1 MKKLIAIFLVAVMA
15 LSLLACSKQD
25 PQAQQQQATE
35 GEFVWEGKTP
45 EVEGFQVGFARRN
58 ISPTAPVPISG
69 ISANSTDRMS
79 TSVHDTLYASAL
91 CMTDSNGNTYVFM
104 TWDLQG
110 LYASV
115 WNVIRDTVASETGV
129 PRENIY
135 MTTTHTHS
143 GPAVG
148 SDAVA
153 YMEEYR
159 GMLGAQC
166 IAAAK
171 EAILDRKPA
180 EMYYSQVE
188 TERMNF
194 VRHYYYIDENGDK
207 QYFGDQYRI
216 NNTVYNE
223 TTRHA
228 SEADP
233 TMYIVRIDREGAED
247 IVMANWRAHPHLYTS
262 SSSYRVSADFIG
274 AFRTALEMKYDC
286 KFMYFQG
293 AAGNVNNKSKIA
305 GEAQTFEYGEY
316 GRIMAEYAL
325 EAMESETKV
334 ESTVITSRTVTK
346 KYPANHSEDHLY
358 SIALVCRDM
367 WKSGQYSNS
376 EATAYG
382 EPYGVYGP
390 IHAGSIIS
398 NSKRGE
404 TVTDELNAI
413 SFGDQLC
420 IVTAPHELFDTNS
433 MWLEGVS
440 PYEVTMTFGYT
451 NGFNGYVP
459 SAQAVE
465 YGCYEKNCTYLMP
478 GSGEVIQEDLLSM
491 LNDMFEN

>member
-1 MKKLIAIFLVAVMA
+1 MKKLLAIVLVAIMT

-25 PQAQQQQATE
+25 PQAQQQQAAD

-58 ISPTAPVPISG
+58 ITPTAAVPISG
-69 ISANSTDRMS
+69 ITANSTDRMS
-79 TSVHDTLYASAL
+79 TSVHDTLYASAV
-91 CMTDSNGNTYVFM
+91 CMTDSNGNTYIFM

-110 LYASV
+110 IYTST
-115 WNVIRDTVASETGV
+115 WNVVRDNVALQTGV

-148 SDAVA
+148 STAVA

-159 GMLGAQC
+159 AMLSVQC
-166 IAAAK
+166 IEAAK
-171 EAILDRKPA
+171 AAVLDRKPA

-188 TERMNF
+188 TENMNF
-194 VRHYYYIDENGDK
+194 VRHYYYIDSNGDK

-216 NNTVYNE
+216 NNTVYDE

-228 SEADP
+228 SEVDP
-233 TMYIVRIDREGAED
+233 TMYIVRIAREGAED

-286 KFMYFQG
+286 KFIYFQG
-293 AAGNVNNKSKIA
+293 AAGNVNNKSKIS

-334 ESTVITSRTVTK
+334 ESTVISSRTMQK
-346 KYPANHSEDHLY
+346 KFEANHSEDHLY
-358 SIALVCRDM
+358 SIALQCRAIWDN
-367 WKSGQYSNS
+367 GGSNS
-376 EATAYG
+376 EATAFG

-390 IHAGSIIS
+390 IHAGAIIS
-398 NSKRGE
+398 NSKLGE
-404 TVTDELNAI
+404 YITDELNAI

-433 MWLEGVS
+433 VWLEGVS
-440 PYEVTMTFGYT
+440 PYDVTMTFGYT

-465 YGCYEKNCTYLMP
+465 YGCYELNCTKIMP
-478 GSGEVIQEDLLSM
+478 GSGEVIQEELLGL
-491 LNDMFEN
+491 LNDMYEN